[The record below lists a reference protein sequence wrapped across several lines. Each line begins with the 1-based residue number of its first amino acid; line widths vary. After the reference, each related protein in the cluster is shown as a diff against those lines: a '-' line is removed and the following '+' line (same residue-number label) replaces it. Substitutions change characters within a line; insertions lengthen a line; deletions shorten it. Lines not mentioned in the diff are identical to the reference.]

1 MGLVWIVCGTKHS
14 QQGGEELPLISES
27 ESRTL
32 HRGDR
37 TEAFGYHVW
46 HSRGCHRALLSLMK
60 VSEIGPAYGG
70 ARSLAGCR
78 VFEDDG

>member
-1 MGLVWIVCGTKHS
+1 MWIVCGTKHS

-32 HRGDR
+32 HGGDR
-37 TEAFGYHVW
+37 TEAFGCHVW

-60 VSEIGPAYGG
+60 VPEIRPACDG
-70 ARSLAGCR
+70 ARSLAGCS
-78 VFEDDG
+78 VFEDGG